1 MAFCT
6 KCGAQNADN
15 AQFCESCGGKLES
28 QQPINAQQTVVNEQP
43 IVNQQQNQTQ
53 GQQNTAG
60 KGLGIASL
68 VCGIVSFFCFGLIL
82 GILAVVF
89 GGIAKGKGYKGGIFK
104 IIALCKY
111 LDYTA
116 QLVLGKI
123 AFQLKHAVLFVFFAD
138 VCVIFKCGS
147 SKIDSVTRADA
158 IIEYHALQIGKS

>member
-28 QQPINAQQTVVNEQP
+28 QQPINTQQTVVNEQP

-89 GGIAKGKGYKGGIFK
+89 GGIAKGKGYKGGM
-104 IIALCKY
+104 A
-111 LDYTA
+111 TA
-116 QLVLGKI
+116 GIVLG
-123 AFQLKHAVLFVFFAD
+123 
-138 VCVIFKCGS
+138 VIGLALYVIC
-147 SKIDSVTRADA
+147 
-158 IIEYHALQIGKS
+158 IIFLSEFMRLPF

>member
-28 QQPINAQQTVVNEQP
+28 QQPINTQQTVVNEQP

-53 GQQNTAG
+53 DTPG

-89 GGIAKGKGYKGGIFK
+89 GGIAKGKGYKGGM
-104 IIALCKY
+104 A
-111 LDYTA
+111 TA
-116 QLVLGKI
+116 GIVLG
-123 AFQLKHAVLFVFFAD
+123 
-138 VCVIFKCGS
+138 VIGLALYVIC
-147 SKIDSVTRADA
+147 
-158 IIEYHALQIGKS
+158 IIFLSEFMLSPF

>member
-89 GGIAKGKGYKGGIFK
+89 GGIAKGKGYKGGM
-104 IIALCKY
+104 A
-111 LDYTA
+111 TA
-116 QLVLGKI
+116 GIVLG
-123 AFQLKHAVLFVFFAD
+123 
-138 VCVIFKCGS
+138 VIGLALYVIC
-147 SKIDSVTRADA
+147 
-158 IIEYHALQIGKS
+158 IIFLSEFMLSPF